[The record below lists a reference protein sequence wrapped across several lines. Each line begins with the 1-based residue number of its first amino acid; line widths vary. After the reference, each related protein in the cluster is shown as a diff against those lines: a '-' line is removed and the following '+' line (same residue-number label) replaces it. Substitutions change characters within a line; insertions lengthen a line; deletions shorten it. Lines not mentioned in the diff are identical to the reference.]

1 MPRRKRQSSLKSKG
15 KRATQGGLL
24 HAGFRVFTM
33 SKRAPAGERFAAL
46 TSPVRLPY
54 PSATQTA
61 LERAET
67 LPEVDGVRQCK
78 SSASY
83 LDQHP

>member
-1 MPRRKRQSSLKSKG
+1 M
-15 KRATQGGLL
+15 

-33 SKRAPAGERFAAL
+33 SKRAPARERFAAL

-67 LPEVDGVRQCK
+67 LPEVDRRETIQEFCVVPRPTPLNGSIALLEV
-78 SSASY
+78 SV
-83 LDQHP
+83 

>member
-1 MPRRKRQSSLKSKG
+1 M
-15 KRATQGGLL
+15 

-33 SKRAPAGERFAAL
+33 SKRAAARERFAAL

-54 PSATQTA
+54 ASATQTA

-67 LPEVDGVRQCK
+67 LPEVDGVRQCE
-78 SSASY
+78 SSVSY